1 MRRVHSR
8 RQPVATLATPA
19 AEPAAATDHLAAPT
33 ALTAATAVA
42 ATTLALTAATALAT
56 SHTTST
62 AFAAFA
68 TFPASPAALAAMLS
82 ARGCRIHLRLPMRRE
97 LWPPD
102 VPGWHWPQMLLFGQ
116 LVRHLDR
123 PLYQPPSCI
132 Q

>member
-1 MRRVHSR
+1 MPRHVRRVHSR

-33 ALTAATAVA
+33 ALTAATA
-42 ATTLALTAATALAT
+42 LAT
-56 SHTTST
+56 SNTTSTTST

-68 TFPASPAALAAMLS
+68 AFPASPAALAAMLS
-82 ARGCRIHLRLPMRRE
+82 SRGCRIRLRLPMRRE

-116 LVRHLDR
+116 LVRHLDC